1 VKKLLKA
8 VPLVVALISVTS
20 CKKTS
25 DAQTKFSTFQQREGL
40 DDSHLLIRKIYDP
53 TWLITYAFNLQC
65 AHPKLPTTSLQFT
78 SRDGRVLSHQE
89 LKRATI
95 NLTSAEVAKFW
106 DWDSLKVQVDGDLQK
121 RIESLITGALDIW
134 LQPLRSLSRK
144 KIISTS
150 QFQLRQ
156 YRSLL
161 PEMSG
166 RDKELHSLA
175 KSIEFFSDNADLR
188 IVFGCDGNVKVKG
201 FANSNLK
208 IVSSL
213 LHYSSR
219 IYTDPPN
226 SKWSQVIERFTL
238 IHEIGHMF
246 GLLDTYT
253 YGDGATIGMQPGSI
267 MRSEKFFGGYS
278 VKGDQASKSA
288 ANLALAS
295 DDIEGIKW
303 LFYYYHHGS
312 LAKNDCSSAA
322 GYRYVLSRDGGNI
335 FSEDNTS
342 GACVP
347 SNLFLHNT
355 RRAHFQER
363 YFRNLAGASKHLEIF
378 NKSLAYGQF
387 SPHSRHEQIHRDL
400 YTIYDGKANFQD
412 GIGNTAI
419 HYMIE
424 YGAWSLFN
432 PVSVDGSFFPV
443 EPAGAYTDYDIAKQ
457 WQEALSNF
465 TRIGSC
471 QQSSAGK
478 ICIDINRQNNIGN
491 TPMHVA
497 LLSNYSHAIDTLT
510 SKYKDSIDLAVQN
523 KWKQT
528 VCDYFRNPPTIPRH
542 DKQKQQLQE
551 REKILSNVWLQERC
565 KP

>member
-1 VKKLLKA
+1 MVQKLLKA
-8 VPLVVALISVTS
+8 VLIVIALISVMS

-25 DAQTKFSTFQQREGL
+25 DAQTKFSTVPQREGL
-40 DDSHLLIRKIYDP
+40 DESHLLIRKIYAP

-78 SRDGRVLSHQE
+78 SPDGRVFSHQE
-89 LKRATI
+89 LKRATV
-95 NLTSAEVAKFW
+95 NLTSLEMVKFW
-106 DWDSLKVQVDGDLQK
+106 DWDSLEVQVDGDLQK
-121 RIESLITGALDIW
+121 RIESLITEALDIW

-150 QFQLRQ
+150 QFQFRQ

-161 PEMSG
+161 PEISG
-166 RDKELHSLA
+166 YDKELQSLA
-175 KSIEFFSDNADLR
+175 KKIEFFSDNADLR
-188 IVFGCDGNVKVKG
+188 IIFGCDGDVKLKG
-201 FANSNLK
+201 FANSVWK
-208 IVSSL
+208 IISSQ

-219 IYTDPPN
+219 IYTDPPRN
-226 SKWSQVIERFTL
+226 KWSQVGERFIL

-246 GLLDTYT
+246 GLLDTYS
-253 YGDGATIGMQPGSI
+253 YGDGVTIGMQPGSI
-267 MRSEKFFGGYS
+267 MSSEKFFGGYS
-278 VKGDQASKSA
+278 IKGDQSSKSA
-288 ANLALAS
+288 DNLALTS

-312 LAKNDCSSAA
+312 LAKNDCSLAA
-322 GYRYVLSRDGGNI
+322 GYRYVLSRDGGNT
-335 FSEDNTS
+335 FSEDDTS

-363 YFRNLAGASKHLEIF
+363 YFRNLAGATKHLKIF
-378 NKSLAYGQF
+378 NHSLAFGKF
-387 SPHSRHEQIHRDL
+387 NRPDEQINRDL
-400 YTIYDGKANFQD
+400 GTIYDGKTNYQD
-412 GIGNTAI
+412 SIGNTAL

-432 PVSVDGSFFPV
+432 PVSADSSSFPV
-443 EPAGAYTDYDIAKQ
+443 VPAGIYTDYDIAKQ
-457 WQEALSNF
+457 WQDALSNF

-471 QQSSAGK
+471 QQNSAGK
-478 ICIDINRQNNIGN
+478 MCIDINRQNNIGN

-497 LLSNYSHAIDTLT
+497 LLSNYRHAVDRLI

-523 KWKQT
+523 KWQKT

-542 DKQKQQLQE
+542 DKQKLKLRE
-551 REKILSNVWLQERC
+551 REKIHRNVWLQERC